1 MTARKHIVVAMALA
15 LILGATSPGE
25 AAKASSAPRKKATSG
40 KAATGWTDR
49 IDKIH
54 GVGCDD
60 WITAAWITM
69 LIQKGIVPEKHA
81 PAAAGAVLE
90 LLETPD
96 AERDGG
102 WGYFH
107 KTQAWFNN
115 KIGKEAA
122 GNLMIV
128 RTTPPARQTVF
139 IRHHL
144 MKRMCQVY
152 DLQSAALNL
161 AEKHAGTIM
170 PGYTHTRHAQP
181 TTFGHYVL
189 SASDAIG
196 RGAETLEDGYHLMSL
211 NELGCGALAGTSWPI
226 DRDMVSGYLGMEGLI
241 ENANDAVAYTDGYL
255 VVACGLANVCNVAS
269 RVALELSFWS
279 GVEYGFLEMGSHGE
293 SFLMPQKSTNP
304 NSLEV
309 IRLYA
314 GQVIGHLTSVAIAG
328 LREPHGD
335 GHGMLHMEDSTLAA
349 LEAAEKPIENL
360 RREMGAVKVN
370 PERMLAVI
378 RESYIASTELANQMV
393 RDHGID
399 YRTAHEIIHNF
410 VLASEAQKIPATE
423 ASAALLEAEAEKVL
437 GRKIG
442 MTDARLRE
450 LLDPAHF
457 VKVTNSKGGVAPQ
470 EIARMIA
477 DRRALLAEARARHM
491 KRIETLEEAQR
502 RMIADLRKFQGSA
515 AAAASG
521 TDAAAKPGVSREK

>member
-1 MTARKHIVVAMALA
+1 L
-15 LILGATSPGE
+15 LFGASAPGE
-25 AAKASSAPRKKATSG
+25 VAKAPAEKKKKAVGEKAGSG
-40 KAATGWTDR
+40 WIGR
-49 IDKIH
+49 IDKVH
-54 GVGCDD
+54 EVGCDD

-69 LIQKGIVPEKHA
+69 LIGKGIVPERHA
-81 PAAAGAVLE
+81 PAVAGAVIE

-107 KTQAWFNN
+107 KTQAWFN
-115 KIGKEAA
+115 KKLGKEAA

-139 IRHHL
+139 VRYHL
-144 MKRMCQVY
+144 MRRMCQVY
-152 DLQSAALNL
+152 DLQAAALDL

-181 TTFGHYVL
+181 TTFGHYIL
-189 SASDAIG
+189 SVSDAVG

-226 DRDMVSGYLGMEGLI
+226 DRDMAGGYLGMEGLI

-269 RVALELSFWS
+269 RAALELSFWS
-279 GVEYGFLEMGSHGE
+279 GAEYGFLEMGSHGT

-304 NSLEV
+304 NSLET
-309 IRLYA
+309 IRLFA

-335 GHGMLHMEDSTLAA
+335 GHGMLHMEDPTMAA
-349 LEAAEKPIENL
+349 LEAAETPIENL

-370 PERMLAVI
+370 PDRMLAVI

-393 RDHGID
+393 RDHGLD
-399 YRTAHEIIHNF
+399 YRTAHDIIHDF

-423 ASAALLEAEAEKVL
+423 ANAAILDAESEKAI
-437 GRKIG
+437 GRKLG
-442 MTDARLRE
+442 MSDARLRE

-457 VKVTNSKGGVAPQ
+457 IKVTNSRGGVAPE

-477 DRRALLAEARARHM
+477 DRRARLAEARDRHV
-491 KRIETLEEAQR
+491 KRIETLEKAQQ
-502 RMIADLRKFQGSA
+502 RMLADLGKFRGPAEA
-515 AAAASG
+515 AAG
-521 TDAAAKPGVSREK
+521 DAKP